1 MVDRSYA
8 IPLYSL
14 PFSDLCGL
22 VRHER
27 DRLGL
32 TKEDLRPIALEFFGG
47 EIPEP
52 LNAADLINLT
62 YFLRRR

>member
-1 MVDRSYA
+1 MPD
-8 IPLYSL
+8 LY
-14 PFSDLCGL
+14 GL

-27 DRLGL
+27 DRLGMTKDEL
-32 TKEDLRPIALEFFGG
+32 TPIALEFFGG

-52 LNAADLINLT
+52 LNSADLINLT